1 MALTTFAEFLTPFL
15 HNFTQVALVGS
26 DQKTKDTS
34 MKTYSFT
41 DLTGKTHS
49 FETYLAF
56 STWFFSIPRRI
67 AVATFAP
74 AEFKRMNRAALSNR

>member
-1 MALTTFAEFLTPFL
+1 
-15 HNFTQVALVGS
+15 
-26 DQKTKDTS
+26 
-34 MKTYSFT
+34 MKHYSFT

-49 FETYLAF
+49 FDGYLAF

-74 AEFKRMNRAALSNR
+74 AEFRRMNRAALSNR